1 MLASRLVAMRISL
14 LVLLGLLIGWLIFR
28 GLASLLGLLY
38 LLALL
43 VGLLALLGL
52 LDLSFGWHIR
62 FACLACRLACFAW
75 LA

>member
-28 GLASLLGLLY
+28 GLAALLGLLY

-52 LDLSFGWHIR
+52 LDLLGVS
-62 FACLACRLACFAW
+62 CLAGW
-75 LA
+75 LAD

>member
-28 GLASLLGLLY
+28 GLASWLGFLY
-38 LLALL
+38 LLTLL

-52 LDLSFGWHIR
+52 LDLSFG
-62 FACLACRLACFAW
+62 
-75 LA
+75 